1 MTRERD
7 ASAPDSE
14 PTQSPEE
21 PDRTVIVPGTGD
33 ADDTEATVVTPRR
46 PAGPRRPAAPLD
58 QTVVTPKPSEG
69 STPLDRTVVTPRPNT
84 PEPPAQLDHTV
95 VTPRPVESPTAAETP
110 PAPAGAPAAPAPI
123 DETIVTPRRAVQR
136 DQQTSTAAPPLDP
149 TAAALPERPRGASF
163 NPAPP
168 VADPAPGELPP
179 EIAARMF
186 KSPLDAKYRIPDAPT
201 EAPSHAL
208 PRRGVSP
215 ALPVITSSRAGRR
228 NVATSATDARI
239 GAPPES
245 RAAPPEAER
254 EGLRSTE
261 RANRRFG
268 MGTMIGFGVSLVVA
282 VGGLWIVAILA
293 FG

>member
-1 MTRERD
+1 MTGERD
-7 ASAPDSE
+7 ASEPDSE
-14 PTQSPEE
+14 PTPSPEE
-21 PDRTVIVPGTGD
+21 PDRTVIVPST
-33 ADDTEATVVTPRR
+33 DDTEATVVTPRR
-46 PAGPRRPAAPLD
+46 PAGPRRPSAPLD
-58 QTVVTPKPSEG
+58 ETIVTPKPSEA

-84 PEPPAQLDHTV
+84 PETPVPLDHTV
-95 VTPRPVESPTAAETP
+95 VTPRP
-110 PAPAGAPAAPAPI
+110 
-123 DETIVTPRRAVQR
+123 
-136 DQQTSTAAPPLDP
+136 LDP
-149 TAAALPERPRGASF
+149 TAAVLPERPRGASF

-168 VADPAPGELPP
+168 VADPAPAELPP

-245 RAAPPEAER
+245 RAAPPEAQR
-254 EGLRSTE
+254 HGLRSTE

-268 MGTMIGFGVSLVVA
+268 TGTVIGFGASLVVA

>member
-1 MTRERD
+1 MTGERD

-14 PTQSPEE
+14 PTQSPEQ
-21 PDRTVIVPGTGD
+21 PDRTVIVPSAGD

-58 QTVVTPKPSEG
+58 QTVVTPKSSEA
-69 STPLDRTVVTPRPNT
+69 STPLDRTVVTPRPDT
-84 PEPPAQLDHTV
+84 PE
-95 VTPRPVESPTAAETP
+95 
-110 PAPAGAPAAPAPI
+110 APAPI
-123 DETIVTPRRAVQR
+123 DETIVTPRRAAQR
-136 DQQTSTAAPPLDP
+136 DQQTPTTAPPLDP

-168 VADPAPGELPP
+168 VADPAPAELPP

-245 RAAPPEAER
+245 RAAPPAAER
-254 EGLRSTE
+254 HGLRSTE

-268 MGTMIGFGVSLVVA
+268 TGTVIGFGASLVVA